1 MPDGALDGLK
11 VVEFGSFISAPYCSK
26 LMADLG
32 AEVIKIEEPRV
43 GEESRRF
50 GPFPEDAP
58 HPEKSGLFVYLNG
71 NKYGVTL
78 DLSTATGADI
88 FKELVRDADV
98 LIENQQPGV
107 MQGLG
112 LDYEDLVAI
121 NPGLVMTSVSVFGRS
136 GPFKDYKGYD
146 LTAWHGSG
154 AAQRFT
160 GEADREPL
168 RGAWYHA
175 DHWGAVFAS
184 TATMLALAARDVI
197 GEGQYVD
204 VSQIDCLATHLL
216 GYQFVTLYHFT
227 GEHITRTGEDAR
239 SGSPSGLL
247 KVKDGF
253 VDIMAL
259 ADRHWTGTL
268 AAMGDPE
275 WAKDPIFDAPSW
287 ERVVHAEAINDLMQP
302 WLDQHTKEE
311 AFTAFQAER
320 VPAGPVYNAND
331 LVSHPHL
338 NAKGFFPRMDHP
350 VMGSVQV
357 PGKPYDLSQT
367 PWSLRRPAP
376 TLGQHN
382 RLVYGGRLGFSDT
395 DLTDLRRTGII

>member
-1 MPDGALDGLK
+1 MADGALEGLK

-32 AEVIKIEEPRV
+32 AEVIKIEAPRV

-50 GPFPEDAP
+50 GPFPGDVP

-71 NKYGVTL
+71 NKYDVTL
-78 DLSTATGADI
+78 DPSTATGADI
-88 FKELVRDADV
+88 FKALVRDADV

-107 MQGLG
+107 MEGLG
-112 LDYEDLVAI
+112 LEYGELSAL

-136 GPFKDYKGYD
+136 GPYKDYKGYD

-175 DHWGAVFAS
+175 DHWGAIFAS

-216 GYQFVTLYHFT
+216 GHQFVTLYHMT
-227 GEHITRTGEDAR
+227 GEHITRAGKEQR
-239 SGSPSGLL
+239 SGAPSGLL
-247 KVKDGF
+247 DVKDGYL
-253 VDIMAL
+253 DIMATG
-259 ADRHWTGTL
+259 DRHWSRMV
-268 AAMGDPE
+268 AAMGDPD
-275 WAKDPIFDAPSW
+275 WAKDPIFDVPSW
-287 ERVVHAEAINDLMQP
+287 ERLAYADAIDDLMQP
-302 WLDQHTKEE
+302 WLDAHTREE
-311 AFTAFQAER
+311 AFAAFQAER
-320 VPAGPVYNAND
+320 VPAGPLYNAND
-331 LVSHPHL
+331 LIHHPHL
-338 NAKGFFPRMDHP
+338 KAKGFFSRVSHP
-350 VMGSVQV
+350 VMGPVDV
-357 PGKPYDLSQT
+357 PGKPYDLSRT

-382 RLVYGGRLGFSDT
+382 RLVFGGHLGFSDA